1 MYMVIERCL
10 GRWIQSGLWH
20 GICMATG
27 ELFTKGRSRRRRKSS
42 WFSLGYSNF
51 HSGMRMNWKHT
62 NSVNCNFET
71 AQAILILI
79 ATIRL
84 IVIVQ
89 LIIIYTL
96 WKGRS
101 FMHDHFSVRLLMMIT
116 FLVLCSPFKNNL
128 GLNLKMWMST
138 CMHACPYY
146 YTEIK
151 KWGEDNPMHVCTC
164 MCVQVCAYV
173 YEYTCPYTYTVYLC
187 LLILAK
193 KAVCFKV
200 L

>member
-10 GRWIQSGLWH
+10 GKWIQSGLWH

-89 LIIIYTL
+89 LIIVYTL

-101 FMHDHFSVRLLMMIT
+101 FMHDHFSARLLMMIT

-128 GLNLKMWMST
+128 GLNLKMWMWT
-138 CMHACPYY
+138 CMHAHITTQKSKNEEKTTQCMYVP
-146 YTEIK
+146 
-151 KWGEDNPMHVCTC
+151 VCVYRYVHTC
-164 MCVQVCAYV
+164 MNIHARIHTLCICVC
-173 YEYTCPYTYTVYLC
+173 
-187 LLILAK
+187 
-193 KAVCFKV
+193 
-200 L
+200 